1 MRLQKIVHLNSF
13 LLSEVASFFRNLFK
27 VIFLILVMAGEPII
41 DPSIIS
47 KELLPGILD
56 KLSPLI
62 TIFKA
67 LGIVLIVYFIFL
79 ILKALFSWKSASRVR
94 RIAKNLEEINEK
106 MDILISKQSSRKKE
120 IPEKEEGKE
129 DKESKENKEKKKKK
143 KK

>member
-1 MRLQKIVHLNSF
+1 
-13 LLSEVASFFRNLFK
+13 
-27 VIFLILVMAGEPII
+27 MAGEPIL
-41 DPSIIS
+41 DPGAIT

-56 KLSPLI
+56 KLSPLV

-106 MDILISKQSSRKKE
+106 MDVLISKQNGLRRPTTCSRA
-120 IPEKEEGKE
+120 IVWALGVPRTTRP
-129 DKESKENKEKKKKK
+129 
-143 KK
+143 